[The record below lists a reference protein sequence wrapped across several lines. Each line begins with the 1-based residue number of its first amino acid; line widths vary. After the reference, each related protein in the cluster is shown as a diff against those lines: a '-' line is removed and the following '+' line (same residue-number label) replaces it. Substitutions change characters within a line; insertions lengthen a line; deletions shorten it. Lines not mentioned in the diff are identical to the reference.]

1 MTVQEAKELLLLHS
15 FMHRDLE
22 HPKMTGG
29 FLGSLRPYTGLKE
42 ENFREVMDAIN
53 VLAEAHAEQPV
64 IDKEIAAAVFG
75 LCVDAWAW
83 GISPNGMLPDNGL
96 IEPWEQSLL
105 EEWLYQINEA
115 VSTKLFSSSAM
126 PEREPS

>member
-1 MTVQEAKELLLLHS
+1 MAVREAKELLLLHS

-22 HPKMTGG
+22 HPKMSGG

-42 ENFREVMDAIN
+42 ENFREVM
-53 VLAEAHAEQPV
+53 ERSMSWRRHTPSSPSST
-64 IDKEIAAAVFG
+64 KEIAAAVFG

-83 GISPNGMLPDNGL
+83 GISPDGMLPDNGL
-96 IEPWEQSLL
+96 IQPWEQSLL
-105 EEWLYQINEA
+105 EEWLYLINEA